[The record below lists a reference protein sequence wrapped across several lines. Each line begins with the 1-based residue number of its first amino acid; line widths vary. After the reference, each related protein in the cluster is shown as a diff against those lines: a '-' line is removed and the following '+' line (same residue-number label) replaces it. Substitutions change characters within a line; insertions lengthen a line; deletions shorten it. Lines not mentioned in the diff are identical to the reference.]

1 MVQEG
6 MLRFGK
12 LLKFMQN
19 TMGLLKEEF
28 MSIIDRNNDL
38 ISSKQLPT
46 SPEEF
51 HRYVHSH

>member
-46 SPEEF
+46 SPD
-51 HRYVHSH
+51 